1 MQGKR
6 EGGGEV
12 QKFCFGDTDVVTSET
27 PKWRQNKAAGH
38 RGTGVVHTHTVFT
51 YSPRAGKGHQGDG
64 EKQRGRETPAILET
78 RDMRRNQ

>member
-51 YSPRAGKGHQGDG
+51 APALAKVTKGMAKSRG
-64 EKQRGRETPAILET
+64 EEKLPPF
-78 RDMRRNQ
+78 